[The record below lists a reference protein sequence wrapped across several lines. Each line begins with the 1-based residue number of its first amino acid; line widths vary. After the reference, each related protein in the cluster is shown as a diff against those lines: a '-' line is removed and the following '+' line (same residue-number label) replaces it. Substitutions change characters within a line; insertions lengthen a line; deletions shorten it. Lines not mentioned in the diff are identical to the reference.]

1 MTLDPESAAGMQI
14 SAHEG
19 EALAERFCTDGRL
32 QIDNFLTR
40 DSADRLYQRLLDWK
54 EWALVTRIQGRHHSF
69 DAAAMAAMP
78 PDKRAGFDDLVAADA
93 RNGFQYLYE
102 RYPLY
107 DLARAGHLSDATL
120 GQAYALL
127 RSPAFLELMRQIT
140 GVAEIRF
147 ADGQFTCYRR
157 GHFLTLHD
165 DAADGMGRV
174 AAYVL
179 NLTPRWAADFG
190 GQLQFTAADG
200 RVLEAIVPRY
210 NTLSLF
216 RVPSPHLVTA
226 VAPFVSEGRY
236 ALTGWLRRGDEPT
249 LSIAA

>member
-1 MTLDPESAAGMQI
+1 MAAVSSA
-14 SAHEG
+14 SAELIAAHD
-19 EALAERFCTDGRL
+19 AVSLAERFSANGRL
-32 QIDNFLTR
+32 QINDFLTR
-40 DSADRLYQRLLDWK
+40 PFADMLYQRLTTWN

-69 DAAAMAAMP
+69 DAAGMAAMSL
-78 PDKRAGFDDLVAADA
+78 DKRAGFEALVAADA
-93 RNGFQYLYE
+93 RAGFQYLYE

-120 GQAYALL
+120 GQGYTLL
-127 RSPAFLELMRQIT
+127 RSPAFLELMRQIIS
-140 GVAEIRF
+140 APQISF

-165 DAADGMGRV
+165 DQADGMGRV

-179 NLTPRWAADFG
+179 NLTPRWAADYG
-190 GQLQFTAADG
+190 GQLQFTNADG
-200 RVLEAIVPRY
+200 SVLEAIVPRY

-226 VAPFVSEGRY
+226 VAPFVAEGRY
-236 ALTGWLRRGDEPT
+236 ALTGWLHTGPEPA
-249 LSIAA
+249 LSAPA